1 MSLSLAD
8 LLRLARFTVT
18 NPRDGA
24 RAIMALG
31 LPMEARWIAL
41 VLTAVGAALVT
52 FLGLTLL
59 PQDVRQLI
67 GDDLPSPLFSAALQ
81 VGLLSLSAMLI
92 YRIGA
97 WRGGR
102 GSFGDSILLVAWLQF
117 ILLCL
122 EVIQLVAQLV
132 LPPLADL
139 LGVAGIV
146 LFFWLLTHFVA
157 ELHGFT
163 STVAVL
169 GGILLALFG
178 MAFALAAIL
187 MPFMGG

>member
-1 MSLSLAD
+1 MSLSLGD

-18 NPRDGA
+18 SPREGA
-24 RAIMALG
+24 RALMAMG

-52 FLGLTLL
+52 FIGLTLL
-59 PQDVRQLI
+59 PQDVRNLI
-67 GDDLPSPLFSAALQ
+67 GDDLPSPLFSAGLQ
-81 VGLLSLSAMLI
+81 VGLLAVSAGLI
-92 YRIGA
+92 YRIGV

-102 GSFGDSILLVAWLQF
+102 GSFPDAVLLVAWLQF

-122 EVIQLVAQLV
+122 EVIQLVAQLI
-132 LPPLADL
+132 LPPFADL
-139 LGVAGIV
+139 LGVVGIV

-169 GGILLALFG
+169 GGILLTLFG
-178 MAFALAAIL
+178 MAFVLAAIL
-187 MPFMGG
+187 MPFLGG